1 MNGSRQHGYEEKE
14 STMPWQAQ
22 TVPGGSTGQAAALDL
37 HQSGVFV
44 GFRRELAA
52 SWAACSMFEW
62 VALGYL
68 GLSSALIVIFAENLA
83 HPIRLMGVQALVAA
97 VILALCGTQARIGL
111 RESLCPTTAQKFWHF
126 WRHWYPHLFFLFC
139 FEELGHL
146 VHLVSPGWSDAKLI
160 AFDYWLTGVH
170 PAIWLEQFA
179 TPARNDFMQFAYIT
193 YFTYLLALG
202 GILYYR
208 KDWRGYWSVMTYS
221 AVGYAIGYVIAIFF
235 PIESPWFSMAGSW
248 QAELRGGPFTALINF
263 IEHYGR
269 VRGAAFPSEH
279 VAGSFAALWGAW
291 RHRRWLFWVMLPL
304 VLCMCVS
311 TVYGRYHYVADIFAG
326 MITGTLGYCVG
337 SWLMNKTAPAG
348 NADLGCGSSLPLLT
362 SKPGLDAS
370 KRRPAAE
377 LGTTA
382 GPLISK
388 KSSPDGANSQSSQCS
403 R

>member
-1 MNGSRQHGYEEKE
+1 M
-14 STMPWQAQ
+14 
-22 TVPGGSTGQAAALDL
+22 
-37 HQSGVFV
+37 
-44 GFRRELAA
+44 
-52 SWAACSMFEW
+52 
-62 VALGYL
+62 
-68 GLSSALIVIFAENLA
+68 FAENLA
-83 HPIRLMGVQALVAA
+83 HPVRLLGVQAFVAVA
-97 VILALCGTQARIGL
+97 ILALCGTQTKVGINEGADI
-111 RESLCPTTAQKFWHF
+111 TAAQKFWHF

-146 VHLVSPGWSDAKLI
+146 VHLISPGWRDAKLV

-193 YFTYLLALG
+193 YFTYLLVLG

-208 KDWRGYWSVMTYS
+208 RDWHAYWSVMTYS
-221 AVGYAIGYVIAIFF
+221 AAGYAIGYLIAIFL

-248 QAELRGGPFTALINF
+248 HSELRGGPFTALINF

-311 TVYGRYHYVADIFAG
+311 TIYGRYHYVADIFG
-326 MITGTLGYCVG
+326 GIVTGTLGYCIG
-337 SWLMNKTAPAG
+337 GWLMKKTA
-348 NADLGCGSSLPLLT
+348 SLRERTCASEIRLKTHQLASQTPIL
-362 SKPGLDAS
+362 KPC
-370 KRRPAAE
+370 RRE
-377 LGTTA
+377 HM
-382 GPLISK
+382 
-388 KSSPDGANSQSSQCS
+388 